1 MASSD
6 SRRCPTCIGSG
17 EIFGGGF
24 MMKDC
29 PLCDGLGKIYD
40 KPVDSVKPTQVV
52 IDRRRKSYKESI
64 AKIMASE
71 DISRDDAV
79 KIFDEE
85 YAKI

>member
-1 MASSD
+1 MD
-6 SRRCPTCIGSG
+6 SKRCPTCIGTG

-40 KPVDSVKPTQVV
+40 KPVVKAEQVA
-52 IDRRRKSYKESI
+52 IDRRSKSYKESI

-71 DISRDDAV
+71 DVCREDAV

>member
-1 MASSD
+1 MD
-6 SRRCPTCIGSG
+6 SKRCPTCVGSG
-17 EIFGGGF
+17 EIMGGGF

-40 KPVDSVKPTQVV
+40 KPVVKAQTVV
-52 IDRRRKSYKESI
+52 IDRRSKSYKESI

-71 DISRDDAV
+71 DISREKAV
-79 KIFDEE
+79 EIFDEE